1 MGKRSEALGNIITWS
16 QTSESF
22 EYQLSNGLAQISV
35 YSNQIIRV
43 RATNQTSWARDFSYA
58 VNSKPQPA
66 SFEWVDEENNYTI
79 KLHHFKVTIQKNPFR
94 VGFKTLDDKWINKE
108 NDSFGVSYLG
118 DQVLRYMDIQPNE
131 RFIGLGEKVGPLDK
145 KGQSFEN
152 WNSDKF
158 AYTVE
163 TDPLYLSTPF
173 YIGFH
178 NGLFYGV
185 FLDNSHK
192 SLFNFGA
199 SNDRFAFF
207 GADGGEMNYYFFFGG
222 SVSDIIQSYTSLTGK
237 MPLPPKWALGLQQCR
252 YSYYPDL
259 EVLQIAKQYRD
270 RKIPL
275 DVLYLDIHYMDDYK
289 VFTFH
294 PDRFPNPKSFNKQLL
309 ENGIHTV
316 CIVDPGIKVEAG
328 YEAYEDGLDKD
339 VFVKYPDGLPFSAE
353 VWPGWSH
360 FPDFTSEKTRRW
372 WGNQL
377 SFLDESGISGIW
389 NDMNEPACWG
399 QRPPD
404 LIEFDM
410 DGETTSHKEA
420 HNVYGMQMARATHE
434 GMNRL
439 RGGKRNFV
447 LTRAGFSGVQRYS
460 AVWTGDNVATDEHML
475 LGVKLLNSMGLA
487 GVPFTG
493 YDIGGFVGEPSPA
506 LFCKWLQIGVFTPMF
521 RLHSMI
527 NTRDAEPWSFG
538 EQVEEISR
546 NFINLRYRLLPYIY
560 SCFKESADSG
570 MPIVQSMAIHY
581 PFWDDIFLP
590 EFETQYFFGPSLL
603 ICPVDSRQQ
612 FSKLLIPAGQWYE
625 LFTDK
630 KVEGPSQIL
639 WEVPL
644 RKTPVFV
651 KAGAIIPMQKTTQH
665 TGEQPGETL
674 EIHVYS
680 GADGSFEWY
689 EDDGESLDYMNGVFN
704 LMHFSWDNQN
714 RSLSMVQKSRNTNTP
729 FYQIK
734 IHLHGFEE
742 DSFLFNENKMELK
755 DQDYRFIEPI
765 SRFDPFGK
773 TGEMDSCPVKV
784 ASIEY
789 R

>member
-353 VWPGWSH
+353 VS
-360 FPDFTSEKTRRW
+360 
-372 WGNQL
+372 
-377 SFLDESGISGIW
+377 II
-389 NDMNEPACWG
+389 
-399 QRPPD
+399 
-404 LIEFDM
+404 
-410 DGETTSHKEA
+410 
-420 HNVYGMQMARATHE
+420 
-434 GMNRL
+434 
-439 RGGKRNFV
+439 
-447 LTRAGFSGVQRYS
+447 
-460 AVWTGDNVATDEHML
+460 
-475 LGVKLLNSMGLA
+475 
-487 GVPFTG
+487 
-493 YDIGGFVGEPSPA
+493 
-506 LFCKWLQIGVFTPMF
+506 LF
-521 RLHSMI
+521 R
-527 NTRDAEPWSFG
+527 
-538 EQVEEISR
+538 
-546 NFINLRYRLLPYIY
+546 
-560 SCFKESADSG
+560 
-570 MPIVQSMAIHY
+570 
-581 PFWDDIFLP
+581 
-590 EFETQYFFGPSLL
+590 
-603 ICPVDSRQQ
+603 
-612 FSKLLIPAGQWYE
+612 
-625 LFTDK
+625 
-630 KVEGPSQIL
+630 
-639 WEVPL
+639 
-644 RKTPVFV
+644 
-651 KAGAIIPMQKTTQH
+651 
-665 TGEQPGETL
+665 
-674 EIHVYS
+674 
-680 GADGSFEWY
+680 
-689 EDDGESLDYMNGVFN
+689 
-704 LMHFSWDNQN
+704 
-714 RSLSMVQKSRNTNTP
+714 
-729 FYQIK
+729 
-734 IHLHGFEE
+734 
-742 DSFLFNENKMELK
+742 
-755 DQDYRFIEPI
+755 
-765 SRFDPFGK
+765 
-773 TGEMDSCPVKV
+773 
-784 ASIEY
+784 
-789 R
+789 